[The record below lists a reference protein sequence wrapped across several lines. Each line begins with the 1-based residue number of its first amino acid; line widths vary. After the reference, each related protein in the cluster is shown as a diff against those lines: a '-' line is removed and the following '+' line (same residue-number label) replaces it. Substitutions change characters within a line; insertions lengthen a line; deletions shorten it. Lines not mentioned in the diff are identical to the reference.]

1 MPQHPRSL
9 RRLTRALLT
18 LLTAVTGHAAAAS
31 YCTAIYATASPSA
44 TSGGLSRHMFLNTVE
59 GTVADYGTIDDSKVT
74 NTPTSYSYNASSLNP
89 INGELY
95 YIERTGTTTA
105 GGTLLRYNPATR
117 VTTQI
122 ATNLLFRNNATYN
135 SVNLGSIIGSA
146 IDASGNFY
154 LYHSSGYI
162 SVFRTSDGT
171 QVTPP
176 RKINFPAGFTPA
188 ATTNG
193 DIVLG
198 TGNQLYVLFEGRL
211 TGATVNTSHLVPIDA
226 NLNAGTPIAIREG
239 SVGLTAVNGLAI
251 EPFRVEG
258 NTTIIAETFYVS
270 SSTNLYR
277 MTPDGK
283 ATSIEQGN
291 QGITDLASCNVIPA
305 RPTLKKEFDPPF
317 LTGAGGIS
325 RLTITVGN
333 DNSGPIALYTDL
345 VDPLPSSPAQ
355 MTFAPNPNPSGT
367 CGNAQIQLSDSP
379 PELRIKAG
387 SYIPVG
393 GCVLQ
398 VNVTVP
404 VPGTY
409 QNVILGSTVVTSANV
424 IQEEA
429 KATLYDAVRV
439 SKTFSPANL
448 LPGQTTVLSVTL
460 TNRNSAP
467 TKVATLALEDRI
479 AETTG
484 LPGLTLGAVTGN
496 SCGGSVS
503 VAGGVLKLTGG
514 TLGAGGSCVITLP
527 VTLGAATASGK
538 YTNVIQPTQVSATFN
553 DGVRDSG
560 VNGAASATAD
570 LTVAPFALVSSAV
583 RTTQSPA
590 TVTNPHRLTP
600 GVTGPVTFTL
610 TPPAGSRM
618 TYLLWYDVNG
628 DGQVD
633 PADQAVVPAGQT
645 TGTLNVTGSFPTRPD
660 GTPADVNLLVQVL
673 VPPGLAQGVTEVL
686 TLGARQTVGGTVRT
700 ATLTDTTIVGQSGG
714 TGGSLNLSKL
724 VRNIT
729 AGGGFSLNA
738 STGGVGEVLEYC
750 VNYLN
755 QGVGTLSEVVMTD
768 PVPFFTAPQLDGYLP
783 GQGVRW
789 VRGVAAQ
796 PGQTATPGT
805 DSNNLTSA
813 ADTDPGNLSVTPG
826 RLSVVIGTLAGGEQG
841 TVCYRVKIR

>member
-1 MPQHPRSL
+1 MLPHPRHL
-9 RRLTRALLT
+9 RRLARALLT
-18 LLTAVTGHAAAAS
+18 LVTAVTGHAAAAS
-31 YCTAIYATASPSA
+31 YCTAIYATAVPA
-44 TSGGLSRHMFLNTVE
+44 VTGGASRHMFLNTVD
-59 GTVADYGTIDDSKVT
+59 GTVSSYGNIDDSKVT
-74 NTPTSYSYNASSLNP
+74 NAPTSYSYNASSLNP

-146 IDASGNFY
+146 INASGNFY

-176 RKINFPAGFTPA
+176 GKINFPAGFTPA

-198 TGNQLYVLFEGRL
+198 ARDQLYVLFEGRL

-226 NLNAGTPIAIREG
+226 NLNAGTPIAIKEG

-251 EPFRVEG
+251 EPFRVQG
-258 NTTIIAETFYVS
+258 TTTIIAETFYVS

-277 MTPDGK
+277 VTPDGM

-291 QGITDLASCNVIPA
+291 QGITDLASCNVVPD
-305 RPTLKKEFDPPF
+305 RPTLQKAFDPPF
-317 LTGAGGIS
+317 LAGTGGVS

-333 DNSGPIALYTDL
+333 NNSGPIALYTDL
-345 VDPLPSSPAQ
+345 VDPLPSSPSQ

-367 CGNAQIQLSDSP
+367 CGNAQIILTTSP

-404 VPGTY
+404 VAGTY
-409 QNVILGSTVVTSANV
+409 QNVILGSTVITSANV
-424 IQEEA
+424 VQEEA

-439 SKTFSPANL
+439 TKTFSPAAL
-448 LPGQTTVLSVTL
+448 APGQTTTLTVTL
-460 TNRNSAP
+460 TNGNSAP
-467 TKVATLALEDRI
+467 TKAATLTLEDRV

-484 LPGLTLGAVTGN
+484 LPGLTLGAVISN
-496 SCGGSVS
+496 NCGGSVS
-503 VAGGVLKLTGG
+503 TAGGVLTLTGG
-514 TLGAGGSCVITLP
+514 TLPAGATCTVTLP

-553 DGVRDSG
+553 DTVRDSV
-560 VNGAASATAD
+560 VNGAAAATAD
-570 LTVAPFALVSSAV
+570 VTVAPFALVSSAV

-600 GVTGPVTFTL
+600 GVTGPVTFTF

-633 PADQAVVPAGQT
+633 PADQAIIPAGRT

-660 GTPADVNLLVQVL
+660 GSPADVNLLVQVL

-686 TLGARQTVGGTVRT
+686 TLGASQTTGGATRT
-700 ATLTDTTIVGQSGG
+700 AQLTDTTIVGQSGAA
-714 TGGSLNLSKL
+714 GGSLTLSKL
-724 VRNIT
+724 VRNLT
-729 AGGGFSLNA
+729 AGGTFSLNA
-738 STGGVGEVLEYC
+738 STGGVGDLLEYC
-750 VNYLN
+750 INYLN

-768 PVPFFTAPQLDGYLP
+768 PVPYFTAPQLTGY
-783 GQGVRW
+783 GASQGVRW
-789 VRGVAAQ
+789 VKGVSVQ

-805 DSNNLTSA
+805 NSDNLTSA
-813 ADTDPGNLSVTPG
+813 ADTDAGTLSAAPG
-826 RLSVVIGTLAGGEQG
+826 RLSVTIGTLAGGEQG
-841 TVCYRVKIR
+841 AVCYRVMIK

>member
-31 YCTAIYATASPSA
+31 YCTAIYATAAPGTSGA
-44 TSGGLSRHMFLNTVE
+44 TSKHQFLNTIS
-59 GTVADYGTIDDSKVT
+59 GTVSDYGTIDDSKVT
-74 NTPTSYSYNASSLNP
+74 GTTGPLEYNASAINP
-89 INGELY
+89 VNGALY
-95 YIERTGTTTA
+95 YVERTT
-105 GGTLLRYNPATR
+105 GTLLSYNPATR
-117 VTTQI
+117 VTTKVTQN
-122 ATNLLFRNNATYN
+122 TNLRSNTDAT
-135 SVNLGSIIGSA
+135 GIGFIIGAA
-146 IDASGNFY
+146 IEETGNMY
-154 LYHSSGYI
+154 VYSSFGWVSI
-162 SVFRTSDGT
+162 FNTATGT
-171 QVTPP
+171 QVQAP
-176 RKINFPAGFTPA
+176 RKITFPSGFTPA
-188 ATTNG
+188 TNTNG

-198 TGNQLYVLFEGRL
+198 ANNQLYILVEGVLNG
-211 TGATVNTSHLVPIDA
+211 GASGSHLIPISDT
-226 NLNAGTPIAIREG
+226 LVAGTPVPIK
-239 SVGLTAVNGLAI
+239 VGGVATGGFNGMAI
-251 EPFRVEG
+251 EPFRVQG
-258 NTTIIAETFYVS
+258 NTTIIAETFYLS
-270 SSTNLYR
+270 SGTNLYR
-277 MTPDGK
+277 MGADGA
-283 ATSIEQGN
+283 ATSIYN
-291 QGITDLASCNVIPA
+291 QGQNITDLASCNVVPA

-367 CGNAQIQLSDSP
+367 CGNAQIQLSNSP

-460 TNRNSAP
+460 TNGNSAP
-467 TKVATLALEDRI
+467 TKVATLTLEDRI

-729 AGGGFSLNA
+729 AGGAFSLNA

-813 ADTDPGNLSVTPG
+813 ADTDPGSLSVTPG